1 MGLLTKMEYLQ
12 TDTIIDKSHMVM
24 LANRGIID
32 ILHPMLIWTYT
43 IALLPYHEKPPPYGV
58 QEMEVAIHVLIL
70 QTLFIVLEDAASC
83 LLMSMFLGEG

>member
-1 MGLLTKMEYLQ
+1 MIMGLLTKMEYLQ

-43 IALLPYHEKPPPYGV
+43 IALLPYHEIPPPYGV
-58 QEMEVAIHVLIL
+58 QEMEVVIHVLI
-70 QTLFIVLEDAASC
+70 LFIVLEDAASC
-83 LLMSMFLGEG
+83 LLMSMF